1 MAEALYST
9 DYGTETARTPIAV
22 PGRFVDRR
30 GEAPAGNSAAR
41 ERRQFTNSHQ
51 GLSPEAAELATA
63 IDSYKAQHRRRFINY
78 EEMLSVVKSLG
89 YSR

>member
-1 MAEALYST
+1 MTEALL
-9 DYGTETARTPIAV
+9 GIETARTPAAV
-22 PGRFVDRR
+22 SGRFVDRR
-30 GEAPAGNSAAR
+30 GETPSGGPVR

-51 GLSPEAAELATA
+51 GLSDEAAELASA